1 MALTVKSKIL
11 MTVMA
16 VVLMFTLFILFY
28 FPSRQ
33 ERVLL
38 ENYNE
43 EIENFANSVA
53 LGVKI
58 ALTEQNFEGVETAID
73 FVRDDRRLQFV
84 SLIQSETIR
93 DPVTDSL
100 IVNKTVFRTFP
111 ENVEVDVNATSND
124 QYIYKTAPFSTPIM
138 SGEVMLSFSTQEIV
152 SSMKQIRVTSI
163 IVSLI
168 VFMIGLGIG
177 YILARNISKPVLELR
192 DAAKKVGEGDLS
204 QSVSS
209 HSRDEIGELAVAFN
223 IMVRELNIEAAL
235 EKIRNRTIAMQHSDE
250 WNEVVQVLFEQ
261 MEHLGFNTLF
271 YRLIYHDENSADSN
285 YWILN
290 TVSDQQ
296 LLYHSF
302 NNDISFRQLS
312 SKSKKENLKFMTGE
326 LFPEG
331 ADNYTASIFNLLHN
345 ESRKSGDELTEPEPL
360 VVSTA
365 FTVYGAIETIDKAP
379 LPASDETLLIRLAKV
394 IDQSYTRYFD
404 LKKSEVQA
412 RESIKRATLD
422 RVRGEVASMRSRDD
436 LNKITPLVWRE
447 LTTLKVPFIRC
458 GIFIMD
464 EENRSILCFLST
476 PDGKALGIFTMKI
489 EETKLTTHI
498 FNAWKASQ
506 VYTEHWNEKNFQAW
520 TNRLI
525 ELGHIKNQENYQDS
539 SKPPESLD
547 LHFVPFKQ
555 GMLYVGNNRPLSV
568 GNIDLV
574 KALAEVFS
582 VAYARYEDFVK
593 LEKAK
598 SEVEKT
604 LTELK
609 STQTQLVHSEKMASL
624 GELTAGIAHEIQN
637 PLNFVNNF
645 SELSAELVDEMKEEI
660 SKKNYEDVAFIA
672 KDLKENLEKINL
684 HGNRASSIVKG
695 MLEHSRDG
703 STQKEF
709 ININILADEYLRLA
723 YHGLRA
729 KEKSFNADF
738 KTDLDESLPE
748 IKMVSQEI
756 SRVLLNLINNAFYAV
771 SEKAQT
777 NPDGYQP
784 SVTVTTRKVNNSAQI
799 SIKDNGN
806 GIPESVVD
814 KIFQPF
820 FTTKPTGK
828 GTGLGLSISYDIIT
842 KGHNGTLSVV
852 TKTGIDSPY
861 ESGSEFIIT
870 LPLTD
875 S

>member
-11 MTVMA
+11 MTVLA

-28 FPSRQ
+28 FPARQ

-38 ENYNE
+38 ENYND

-84 SLIQSETIR
+84 SLIQSETIQ

-100 IVNKTVFRTFP
+100 IVEKTVFRTFP

-152 SSMKQIRVTSI
+152 ASMKQIRVTSL

-168 VFMIGLGIG
+168 VFMIGLSIG
-177 YILARNISKPVLELR
+177 YLLARNISKPVLALR

-209 HSRDEIGELAVAFN
+209 NSRDEIGELAVAFN
-223 IMVRELNIEAAL
+223 IMVKELKIEAAL

-261 MEHLGFNTLF
+261 MDHLGFKNLF
-271 YRLIYHDENSADSN
+271 YRLIYHDENSAVTN
-285 YWILN
+285 YWIQN
-290 TVSDQQ
+290 TASNQQ
-296 LLYHSF
+296 LLYNSYS
-302 NNDISFRQLS
+302 NDITFRQLL
-312 SKSKKENLKFMTGE
+312 SKSKKENIKFMTGE
-326 LFPEG
+326 LLPERE
-331 ADNYTASIFNLLHN
+331 DNYSASIFKLLYDKN
-345 ESRKSGDELTEPEPL
+345 RISGDELTEPEPL

-365 FTVYGAIETIDKAP
+365 FTGYGAIEIIDKAP

-394 IDQSYTRYFD
+394 IGQSYTRYFD
-404 LKKSEVQA
+404 LKKSEEQA
-412 RESIKRATLD
+412 RESIKQATLD

-458 GIFIMD
+458 GMFIMD
-464 EENRSILCFLST
+464 EENRSVLCFLST

-489 EETKLTTHI
+489 EETELTTHI
-498 FNAWKASQ
+498 FDAWKISQ
-506 VYTEHWNEKNFQAW
+506 VYTKHWNEDDFRSW

-525 ELGHIKNQENYQDS
+525 ELGHIKSQENYQDS

-555 GMLYVGNNRPLSV
+555 GMLYVGNNRPLTV
-568 GNIDLV
+568 EDIDLV

-604 LTELK
+604 LSELK

-660 SKKNYEDVAFIA
+660 SNKNYEDVAFIA
-672 KDLKENLEKINL
+672 KDLKANLEKINL

-709 ININILADEYLRLA
+709 NNINILADEYLRLA

-729 KEKSFNADF
+729 KEKSFNAEF

-748 IKMVSQEI
+748 IKVLSQEI

-784 SVTVTTRKVNNSAQI
+784 LVTVTTRKVNNNAEI
-799 SIKDNGN
+799 RIKDNGN

-842 KGHNGTLSVV
+842 KGHNGNLSVV
-852 TKTGIDSPY
+852 TKTGIDNS
-861 ESGSEFIIT
+861 SDTGSEFIIT